1 MLISN
6 SNCKQ
11 DIGQIE
17 LILDKSVDLATL
29 GMQYY
34 MTYTYIGYTRSCP
47 AGQLQLGVRVRV
59 FYAIQ
64 RFKGY
69 ERPSAHALCVGSHRY
84 RVPRK

>member
-47 AGQLQLGVRVRV
+47 AGQLQLGVRV
-59 FYAIQ
+59 Q